1 MSAANL
7 TVLVVDDDALI
18 CMSTADMLAS
28 FGHTPIEAYSGRQA
42 LEILG
47 QRQVDVL
54 ITDHS
59 MPGMTG
65 LELVRAARAD
75 RPALPVL
82 LASGY
87 GEDDIGGLGGDVVL
101 LGKPFDERAL
111 AEGLEQV
118 LSERPVA

>member
-1 MSAANL
+1 LSRPNL

-18 CMSTADMLAS
+18 CMSTADMLAAL
-28 FGHTPIEAYSGRQA
+28 GHTPIEAYSGKQA
-42 LEILG
+42 LELLG

-65 LELVRAARAD
+65 LELAQVARAE
-75 RPALPVL
+75 RPTLPVL

-87 GEDDIGGLGGDVVL
+87 GEDDLGSLGDITL

-111 AEGLEQV
+111 AAGLEQV
-118 LSERPVA
+118 LAEPSVTG